1 MTEVLPGAVPVGGS
15 PGVVDPPLALA
26 LADEMVALTGGL
38 ADLAYDLG
46 SEPETLRRHMASL
59 QAIDEITQRQI
70 ALADVLR
77 SGAAVADRFAALT
90 LDALGESLSARYRA
104 YAGAGSESLRGPDRP
119 SHEAPAGTD
128 TETAAVRAGRGS

>member
-1 MTEVLPGAVPVGGS
+1 MTGPLLGAVPVAGS
-15 PGVVDPPLALA
+15 PGSVDAPLALA
-26 LADEMVALTGGL
+26 LADEMVALTSGL

-77 SGAAVADRFAALT
+77 SDAAIADRFAALT
-90 LDALGESLSARYRA
+90 LDALGASLSARYRT
-104 YAGAGSESLRGPDRP
+104 YAGEGGDSPQEADRP
-119 SHEAPAGTD
+119 
-128 TETAAVRAGRGS
+128 